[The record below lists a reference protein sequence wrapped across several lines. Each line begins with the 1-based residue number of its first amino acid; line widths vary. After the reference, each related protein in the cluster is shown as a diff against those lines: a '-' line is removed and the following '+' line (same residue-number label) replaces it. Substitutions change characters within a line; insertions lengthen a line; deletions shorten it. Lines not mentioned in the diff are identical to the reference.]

1 MCHSCAA
8 PQRPHLP
15 TPNPNPTPDQV
26 LATHTEAHHQKLQ
39 QMARA
44 ILDELDKAR

>member
-1 MCHSCAA
+1 
-8 PQRPHLP
+8 
-15 TPNPNPTPDQV
+15 V
-26 LATHTEAHHQKLQ
+26 LATHTEGEHQKLQ